1 MPINISEELKK
12 IAEFR
17 HQSVRRI
24 ISPEKQCTD
33 EELKKLIC
41 LFLNKHKQMTK
52 RKLLTAV
59 YQHGCKT
66 VIRLERVIN
75 ELKEENIVF
84 QTGDGEKSIGASG
97 PITYHMIGS
106 ASDGAA
112 SASGP
117 ITYHTRKL

>member
-12 IAEFR
+12 IAEFS
-17 HQSVRRI
+17 HQSPQ

-66 VIRLERVIN
+66 AIRLEKVIN

-97 PITYHMIGS
+97 PITYHMFL
-106 ASDGAA
+106 
-112 SASGP
+112 
-117 ITYHTRKL
+117 K